1 MILVSLRP
9 VCVVCPSLSLSPQSR
24 PCLCIYMLHYHTTL
38 PSFLTPA
45 CIPSDDALLHL
56 QTCTY
61 VPVHARA
68 MQNEERRGQ
77 FEKGAGKLRCALYRV
92 PPLVCPYI
100 KLADVECSTVHCP
113 KVVCF
118 LCFHL
123 WRVYVYK
130 SLAII

>member
-1 MILVSLRP
+1 
-9 VCVVCPSLSLSPQSR
+9 
-24 PCLCIYMLHYHTTL
+24 MLHYHTTL

-45 CIPSDDALLHL
+45 SDDALLHL
-56 QTCTY
+56 QTRTH

-68 MQNEERRGQ
+68 MNGAASLK
-77 FEKGAGKLRCALYRV
+77 KGRV
-92 PPLVCPYI
+92 NWGVRYIEYHHLSVRII
-100 KLADVECSTVHCP
+100 KLTDVECSTVHCP